1 MFVFHEKATKLQA
14 HHLSQSSLNIMS
26 EWRLVVCNICKLH
39 IFMFSMPIMQLLG
52 FHAYIYRNIVFPFQ
66 IRFQLLSA
74 SSFNKPLLTE
84 NY

>member
-1 MFVFHEKATKLQA
+1 M
-14 HHLSQSSLNIMS
+14 
-26 EWRLVVCNICKLH
+26 CNICKLH

-52 FHAYIYRNIVFPFQ
+52 FHAYIYGNIVFPFQ

-74 SSFNKPLLTE
+74 FSFYKRLLTQ